1 MGVLMPLAHEPPTD
15 VGQGVK
21 GGARAGS
28 GAGGALGDMD
38 ARTAGMLEIARGL
51 GTSGAVMLLFYQ
63 LVTGQLERV
72 SDEVGALRGQL
83 TNDVAALNREVSDLR
98 LGLARVEVKLER
110 DDSAPPPTTPTP
122 RR

>member
-1 MGVLMPLAHEPPTD
+1 MPPAHEPPTD
-15 VGQGVK
+15 VGQGPK
-21 GGARAGS
+21 GGTRAGS
-28 GAGGALGDMD
+28 AAGGALGDMD

-110 DDSAPPPTTPTP
+110 DDSAPPPAAPEP